1 MLGKNFP
8 TRFFFV
14 RSSACESIH
23 HASSLIFP
31 ADVWKAAMAPPSFH
45 SIDIFSQWRRRT
57 HLHPNWADLRRHS
70 HQNTTESIRPSP
82 RFISN
87 RPSTLPRPA
96 TQPVPRV
103 RLALH
108 CLRLPATR
116 RPLVMCRRQRPHATS
131 RRQPEVPSRWPSSN
145 HRAPRSESIS
155 LVSGR

>member
-1 MLGKNFP
+1 MCVRPPVSQSIMPAASSSPQMSGKQPWLPQAFTASTFFLSGGAGPISTPIGQTFVGTP
-8 TRFFFV
+8 TR
-14 RSSACESIH
+14 
-23 HASSLIFP
+23 
-31 ADVWKAAMAPPSFH
+31 
-45 SIDIFSQWRRRT
+45 T
-57 HLHPNWADLRRHS
+57 
-70 HQNTTESIRPSP
+70 TTESIRPSP